1 MTRISEIL
9 KASKEYCD
17 PFIVEQPTG
26 DIAFRKGAE
35 WADEHPKKNL
45 IDIDK
50 AWDWLNIKLLRI
62 LPKSTREKIKESFYK
77 KMQENF

>member
-1 MTRISEIL
+1 MTRFSEIL

-17 PFIVEQPTG
+17 PFIVEQPTV
-26 DIAFRKGAE
+26 DIAFQKGAE

-45 IDIDK
+45 VEIEK
-50 AWDWLNIKLLRI
+50 AWNWFNTKVLRI
-62 LPKSTREKIKESFYK
+62 LPKSIREKIKESFYK

>member
-1 MTRISEIL
+1 MTRFSEIL
-9 KASKEYCD
+9 EASQKYCD

-35 WADEHPKKNL
+35 WADKHPKKNL
-45 IDIDK
+45 VEIDK
-50 AWDWLNIKLLRI
+50 AWKWFNIKVLRI
-62 LPKSTREKIKESFYK
+62 LPKSIREKIKKSFYK